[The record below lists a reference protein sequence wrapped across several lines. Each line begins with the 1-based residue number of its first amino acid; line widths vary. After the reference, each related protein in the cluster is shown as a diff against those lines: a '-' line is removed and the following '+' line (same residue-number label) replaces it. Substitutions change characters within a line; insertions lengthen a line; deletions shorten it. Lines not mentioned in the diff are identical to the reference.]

1 MSAQLFSKFT
11 AVQSFF
17 SLLWRRNRTK
27 LWDPATRR
35 KCARRELRGGVSSLP
50 LARRPLLTAYA
61 CRLPLDTLSQQTN
74 GLQAA
79 SGASFLWRAVLR
91 PRAPG
96 WVVWTALLVRS
107 VPLTKKDRLLLRRCC
122 QLMLLLQLLRLL
134 QLLPRAA
141 APVVAAAPPAAPA
154 AVLLQPLSPAA
165 VAVASPPPPR
175 KNLNATLGK
184 TKHDPRETKHG
195 HRKNESR
202 P

>member
-1 MSAQLFSKFT
+1 MGP
-11 AVQSFF
+11 
-17 SLLWRRNRTK
+17 R
-27 LWDPATRR
+27 DPAEVRAEGV
-35 KCARRELRGGVSSLP
+35 ARGSVVAASGAEA
-50 LARRPLLTAYA
+50 LAHSICLQAA
-61 CRLPLDTLSQQTN
+61 SGADTLSQQTN

-96 WVVWTALLVRS
+96 WVVWTAPLVRS